1 MKLRRWALLVAALG
15 ALAATGARAATVAV
29 DVGHFLARPGATSAY
44 GVPEFEYNHSLAAVI
59 AARLAAGGVAV
70 RLIGHRG
77 ELADL
82 HARPREAEE
91 GGAGFLLSV
100 HHDSVKAHMLEPW
113 VWRGRELAH
122 SEAASGFSLFVSR
135 RNPQLAHSLACAS
148 AIGAALRA
156 AGLHPTPHHS
166 VGADGVGR
174 PWADEQNGVYYYDN
188 LVVLKYTRLPA
199 VLLEAGVI
207 VNRDEERELAS
218 PTRRSLTADAVA
230 AGLAA
235 CGVTSGDG
243 SAKMRSN

>member
-1 MKLRRWALLVAALG
+1 MKLRQLALASALCTV
-15 ALAATGARAATVAV
+15 AATGARAATVAV
-29 DVGHFLARPGATSAY
+29 DVGHFLAKPGATSAY

-59 AARLAAGGVAV
+59 AARLAAGGAAV

-100 HHDSVKAHMLEPW
+100 HHDSVKAHLLEPW
-113 VWRGRELAH
+113 VWRSRELAH
-122 SEAASGFSLFVSR
+122 SESASGFSLFVSR
-135 RNPQLAHSLACAS
+135 RNPQLEQSLACAS

>member
-1 MKLRRWALLVAALG
+1 M
-15 ALAATGARAATVAV
+15 
-29 DVGHFLARPGATSAY
+29 
-44 GVPEFEYNHSLAAVI
+44 
-59 AARLAAGGVAV
+59 
-70 RLIGHRG
+70 
-77 ELADL
+77 
-82 HARPREAEE
+82 
-91 GGAGFLLSV
+91 
-100 HHDSVKAHMLEPW
+100 KAHLLEPW

-122 SEAASGFSLFVSR
+122 SESASGFSLFVSR
-135 RNPQLAHSLACAS
+135 RNPQLAQSLACAS

-218 PTRRSLTADAVA
+218 PARRALTADAVA

-235 CGVTSGDG
+235 CGVTSGGG
-243 SAKMRSN
+243 SAKMQPN

>member
-1 MKLRRWALLVAALG
+1 MKPRWQHALAWALG
-15 ALAATGARAATVAV
+15 ALAATGAQAATVAV
-29 DVGHFLARPGATSAY
+29 DVGHFLAKPGATSAY

-77 ELADL
+77 EMADL

-91 GGAGFLLSV
+91 GGAGFLLSI
-100 HHDSVKAHMLEPW
+100 HHDSVKAHQLTPW

-122 SEAASGFSLFVSR
+122 SESASGFSLFVSR
-135 RNPQLAHSLACAS
+135 RNPQLAQSLACAS

-156 AGLHPTPHHS
+156 AGLRPTPHHT
-166 VGADGVGR
+166 VGADGVDR
-174 PWADEQNGVYYYDN
+174 PWADELNGVYYYDN
-188 LVVLKYTRLPA
+188 LVVLKYTRLPG

-218 PTRRSLTADAVA
+218 PARRALTADAVA
-230 AGLAA
+230 AGLSA
-235 CGVTSGDG
+235 CGVTSGGG
-243 SAKMRSN
+243 SAKMRAD

>member
-1 MKLRRWALLVAALG
+1 MRSLLDVNVLIALLDAAHTQHVRAHDWLHKSIKEGWASCPLTQNGVVRIMSQPRYPQSTSPSRVAAL
-15 ALAATGARAATVAV
+15 
-29 DVGHFLARPGATSAY
+29 
-44 GVPEFEYNHSLAAVI
+44 
-59 AARLAAGGVAV
+59 
-70 RLIGHRG
+70 
-77 ELADL
+77 
-82 HARPREAEE
+82 
-91 GGAGFLLSV
+91 
-100 HHDSVKAHMLEPW
+100 
-113 VWRGRELAH
+113 
-122 SEAASGFSLFVSR
+122 
-135 RNPQLAHSLACAS
+135 
-148 AIGAALRA
+148 
-156 AGLHPTPHHS
+156 

>member
-1 MKLRRWALLVAALG
+1 MKLRQLALASALCTV
-15 ALAATGARAATVAV
+15 AATGARAATVAV
-29 DVGHFLARPGATSAY
+29 DVGHFLAKPGATSAY

-59 AARLAAGGVAV
+59 AARLAAGGAAV

-100 HHDSVKAHMLEPW
+100 HHDSVKAHLLEPW

-122 SEAASGFSLFVSR
+122 SESASGFSLFVSR

-148 AIGAALRA
+148 AIGAALLA
-156 AGLHPTPHHS
+156 AGLHPAPHHS

-218 PTRRSLTADAVA
+218 PARRSLTADAVA

>member
-1 MKLRRWALLVAALG
+1 VKPRWQHALAWALG
-15 ALAATGARAATVAV
+15 ALAATGAQAATVAV
-29 DVGHFLARPGATSAY
+29 DVGHFLAKPGATSAY

-77 ELADL
+77 EMADL

-91 GGAGFLLSV
+91 GGAGFLLSI
-100 HHDSVKAHMLEPW
+100 HHDSVKAHQLTPW

-122 SEAASGFSLFVSR
+122 SESASGFSLFVSR
-135 RNPQLAHSLACAS
+135 RNPQLAQSLACAS

-156 AGLHPTPHHS
+156 AGLRPTPHHT
-166 VGADGVGR
+166 VGADGVDR
-174 PWADEQNGVYYYDN
+174 PWADELNGVYYYDN
-188 LVVLKYTRLPA
+188 LVVLKYTRLPG

-218 PTRRSLTADAVA
+218 PARRALTADAVA
-230 AGLAA
+230 AGLSA
-235 CGVTSGDG
+235 CGVTSGGG
-243 SAKMRSN
+243 SAKMRAD

>member
-1 MKLRRWALLVAALG
+1 MKLRQLALASALCTV
-15 ALAATGARAATVAV
+15 AATGARAATVAV
-29 DVGHFLARPGATSAY
+29 DVGHFLAKPGATSAY

-59 AARLAAGGVAV
+59 AARLAAGGAAV

-122 SEAASGFSLFVSR
+122 SESASGFSLFVSR
-135 RNPQLAHSLACAS
+135 RNPQLEQSLACAS

-218 PTRRSLTADAVA
+218 PARRALTADAVV

-235 CGVTSGDG
+235 CGVTSGGG